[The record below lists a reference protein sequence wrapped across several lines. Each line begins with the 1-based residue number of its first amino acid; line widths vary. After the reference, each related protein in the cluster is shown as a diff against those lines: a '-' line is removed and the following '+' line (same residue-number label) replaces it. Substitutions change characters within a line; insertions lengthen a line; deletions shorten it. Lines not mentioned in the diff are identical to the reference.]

1 VLAHTSSLCLRTT
14 ACPHVP
20 MRTRGHSSPASAS
33 GVSWPTVMKRVVSN
47 MAGVVL
53 EFLVKPGEEIAIDQD
68 VVMLESMKM
77 QIPVQ
82 STVSGTVKTLKVNE
96 GDFVDDGDVLLEVE

>member
-1 VLAHTSSLCLRTT
+1 
-14 ACPHVP
+14 
-20 MRTRGHSSPASAS
+20 
-33 GVSWPTVMKRVVSN
+33 MKKVVSN

-53 EFLVKPGEEIAIDQD
+53 EFLVKPGEQINIDQD

-77 QIPVQ
+77 QIPIQ
-82 STVSGTVKTLKVNE
+82 SMVKGMVKSLKVNE

>member
-1 VLAHTSSLCLRTT
+1 
-14 ACPHVP
+14 
-20 MRTRGHSSPASAS
+20 
-33 GVSWPTVMKRVVSN
+33 MKKIVSN

-53 EFLVKPGEEIAIDQD
+53 EYLVKPGETVVVDQD
-68 VVMLESMKM
+68 VVVLESMKM

-82 STVSGTVKTLKVNE
+82 STVSGIVKTLKVNE

>member
-1 VLAHTSSLCLRTT
+1 
-14 ACPHVP
+14 
-20 MRTRGHSSPASAS
+20 MKEII
-33 GVSWPTVMKRVVSN
+33 MKRVVSN

-53 EFLVKPGEEIAIDQD
+53 EYLVKPGDSIEVDQD

-82 STVSGTVKTLKVNE
+82 STVSGVVKALKVSE
-96 GDFVDDGDVLLEVE
+96 GEFVDDGDVLLEVE

>member
-1 VLAHTSSLCLRTT
+1 
-14 ACPHVP
+14 
-20 MRTRGHSSPASAS
+20 
-33 GVSWPTVMKRVVSN
+33 MKRIVSN

-53 EFLVKPGEEIAIDQD
+53 EFLVKAGEKIAVDQD

-82 STVSGTVKTLKVNE
+82 STVAGTVKAFKVSE
-96 GDFVDDGDVLLEVE
+96 GDFVNDGDVIMELE

>member
-1 VLAHTSSLCLRTT
+1 
-14 ACPHVP
+14 
-20 MRTRGHSSPASAS
+20 
-33 GVSWPTVMKRVVSN
+33 

-53 EFLVKPGEEIAIDQD
+53 EFLVKPGDQVAVDQD

-82 STVSGTVKTLKVNE
+82 STLAGTVKSLKVNE
-96 GDFVDDGDVLLEVE
+96 GDFVDDGAVLIEIE

>member
-1 VLAHTSSLCLRTT
+1 
-14 ACPHVP
+14 
-20 MRTRGHSSPASAS
+20 
-33 GVSWPTVMKRVVSN
+33 

-53 EFLVKPGEEIAIDQD
+53 EFLVQPGEQIEIDQD

-82 STVSGTVKTLKVNE
+82 STVSGIVKTFIVNE

>member
-1 VLAHTSSLCLRTT
+1 
-14 ACPHVP
+14 
-20 MRTRGHSSPASAS
+20 
-33 GVSWPTVMKRVVSN
+33 MKQVVSN

-53 EFLVKPGEEIAIDQD
+53 EYLVQPGEQIAVDQD

-82 STVSGTVKTLKVNE
+82 STVAGKVKAIRVNE
-96 GDFVDDGDVLLEVE
+96 GDFVNEGDVLLELE

>member
-1 VLAHTSSLCLRTT
+1 
-14 ACPHVP
+14 
-20 MRTRGHSSPASAS
+20 
-33 GVSWPTVMKRVVSN
+33 MKRIVSN

-53 EFLVKPGEEIAIDQD
+53 EVLVKTGDQVVVDQD

-82 STVSGTVKTLKVNE
+82 ATAAGTVTAIKVNA

>member
-1 VLAHTSSLCLRTT
+1 
-14 ACPHVP
+14 
-20 MRTRGHSSPASAS
+20 
-33 GVSWPTVMKRVVSN
+33 MKRIVSN

-53 EFLVKPGEEIAIDQD
+53 EFLVKPGDQVTVDQD

-82 STVSGTVKTLKVNE
+82 STVAGTVTALKVNE

>member
-1 VLAHTSSLCLRTT
+1 VA
-14 ACPHVP
+14 V
-20 MRTRGHSSPASAS
+20 
-33 GVSWPTVMKRVVSN
+33 KRIVSN

-53 EFLVKPGEEIAIDQD
+53 EFLVKPGDRVAVDQD

-82 STVSGTVKTLKVNE
+82 ATTAGTVTTLKVNE
-96 GDFVDDGDVLLEVE
+96 GDFVDDGDVLLEIE

>member
-1 VLAHTSSLCLRTT
+1 
-14 ACPHVP
+14 
-20 MRTRGHSSPASAS
+20 
-33 GVSWPTVMKRVVSN
+33 MKCVVSN

-53 EFLVKPGEEIAIDQD
+53 EFLVKPGEEISVDQD

-82 STVSGTVKTLKVNE
+82 SAVSGRVKTFKVNE
-96 GDFVDDGDVLLEVE
+96 GDFVDDGDVLIEVE

>member
-1 VLAHTSSLCLRTT
+1 MRESGGHTQKGGKR
-14 ACPHVP
+14 A
-20 MRTRGHSSPASAS
+20 R
-33 GVSWPTVMKRVVSN
+33 MKRVVSN

-53 EFLVKPGEEIAIDQD
+53 EFLVKPGEQIAVDQD

-82 STVSGTVKTLKVNE
+82 SMVSGIVKAIKVSE

>member
-1 VLAHTSSLCLRTT
+1 
-14 ACPHVP
+14 
-20 MRTRGHSSPASAS
+20 
-33 GVSWPTVMKRVVSN
+33 MKRIVSN

-53 EFLVKPGEEIAIDQD
+53 EFLVKPGDQVAVDQD

-82 STVSGTVKTLKVNE
+82 ATAAGTVIAIKANE
-96 GDFVDDGDVLLEVE
+96 GDFVNDGDVLLEVE

>member
-1 VLAHTSSLCLRTT
+1 MEEAEEQAQKGVVLAS
-14 ACPHVP
+14 
-20 MRTRGHSSPASAS
+20 
-33 GVSWPTVMKRVVSN
+33 MKRIVSN

-53 EFLVKPGEEIAIDQD
+53 EFLVKPGEKIVIDQD
-68 VVMLESMKM
+68 VIMLESMKM

-82 STVSGTVKTLKVNE
+82 STVEGTVRVIKVNE

>member
-1 VLAHTSSLCLRTT
+1 
-14 ACPHVP
+14 
-20 MRTRGHSSPASAS
+20 
-33 GVSWPTVMKRVVSN
+33 MKRVLSN
-47 MAGVVL
+47 MAGVIL
-53 EFLVKPGEEIAIDQD
+53 EFLVQPGEKITIDQD

-82 STVSGTVKTLKVNE
+82 STVSGTVKTFKVKE

>member
-1 VLAHTSSLCLRTT
+1 MGKAW
-14 ACPHVP
+14 
-20 MRTRGHSSPASAS
+20 MRQGAKGRMEAS
-33 GVSWPTVMKRVVSN
+33 MKKIVSN

-53 EFLVKPGEEIAIDQD
+53 EYLVKPGEQVSVDQD

-77 QIPVQ
+77 QIPIQ
-82 STVSGTVKTLKVNE
+82 STVTGVVKTLKVNE

>member
-1 VLAHTSSLCLRTT
+1 
-14 ACPHVP
+14 
-20 MRTRGHSSPASAS
+20 
-33 GVSWPTVMKRVVSN
+33 MKRVVSN
-47 MAGVVL
+47 MAGVIL
-53 EFLVKPGEEIAIDQD
+53 EFLVKPGEKISVDQD

-82 STVSGTVKTLKVNE
+82 STVNGIVKAIKVNE

>member
-1 VLAHTSSLCLRTT
+1 
-14 ACPHVP
+14 
-20 MRTRGHSSPASAS
+20 
-33 GVSWPTVMKRVVSN
+33 MKRVVSN

-53 EFLVKPGEEIAIDQD
+53 EFLVQPGEEIEIDQD

-82 STVSGTVKTLKVNE
+82 STVSGTVKTIKVNE

>member
-1 VLAHTSSLCLRTT
+1 
-14 ACPHVP
+14 
-20 MRTRGHSSPASAS
+20 
-33 GVSWPTVMKRVVSN
+33 MKRVVSN

-53 EFLVKPGEEIAIDQD
+53 EFLVKPGEAISIDQD

-82 STVSGTVKTLKVNE
+82 STVAGTVKTFKVNE
-96 GDFVDDGDVLLEVE
+96 GDFVDDGDVLIEVE

>member
-1 VLAHTSSLCLRTT
+1 
-14 ACPHVP
+14 
-20 MRTRGHSSPASAS
+20 
-33 GVSWPTVMKRVVSN
+33 

-53 EFLVKPGEEIAIDQD
+53 EFLVKQGEEIAVDQD

-82 STVSGTVKTLKVNE
+82 SMVAGTVKTIRVNE
-96 GDFVDDGDVLLEVE
+96 GDFVDDGDILLEVE